1 MLGIFL
7 VILCLVFYIETVVQ
21 IRYEDKLKKN
31 LLKTKILLLSV
42 AVFSLLLCQCR
53 PAPIPKDTLTVA
65 LDSEPK
71 TLDPRKATDAN
82 GMRLAGLLFHGLVKI
97 GPDLKVQPD
106 GSKSWLQK
114 GRTYTFFLKDLTFSN
129 GQPVTKE
136 DLLFTFREFQKT
148 SSPFYSAFKNIKSVQ
163 VDKKK
168 GALKIQISLKKFS
181 AVFLSADLPIIK
193 ILPKKEALKKDFY
206 KNPIG
211 TGPFKLKKKT
221 SRSIVLERRFPS
233 DPNLPKYIS
242 FSIIRDAITRVQKIL
257 SGKVD
262 IAPSVISP
270 EKIFF
275 FKKQTPE
282 KDFQIFSAPG
292 LSAAYLLL
300 NLKNPLLKNKEVRQ
314 ALSQAIHREEIIKY
328 KLKGYGLP
336 AVSLITPNT
345 FFFNKNITPLL
356 FNPAKAQHIIQ
367 EMGLEGRTLSLACS
381 NNQNSRGKARV
392 LVSQLSKT
400 GLKIS
405 LETAEWG
412 AFYEDL
418 SRGQFDMAL
427 LKWVGVTDPDIY
439 NLAFHSENQAP
450 KGRNRSFYENKTLDD
465 LLEKGLREEDLFK
478 RKEIYDKVQALI
490 SEDIAIIPLW
500 HNKEISIVKKG
511 IKNYTLSA
519 NGDFNTLPQVIKTFP

>member
-1 MLGIFL
+1 MQTGYEGKSDKKQLRIKTLLIPITVFFL
-7 VILCLVFYIETVVQ
+7 V
-21 IRYEDKLKKN
+21 
-31 LLKTKILLLSV
+31 
-42 AVFSLLLCQCR
+42 LCQCR
-53 PAPIPKDTLTVA
+53 PVPIPKDTLTVA

-82 GMRLAGLLFHGLVKI
+82 GMRLVGLLFHGLVKI
-97 GPDLKVQPD
+97 GPELKVQPD
-106 GSKSWLQK
+106 GARSWLQK
-114 GRTYTFFLKDLTFSN
+114 GQTYTFFLKDLTFSN

-148 SSPFYSAFKNIKSVQ
+148 SSPFHSAFKNIKSVQ
-163 VDKKK
+163 VHKEKD
-168 GALKIQISLKKFS
+168 ALKIQVSLKNFS
-181 AVFLSADLPIIK
+181 AIFLSTDLPIIK

-221 SRSIVLERRFPS
+221 SRTIVLERRFPS

-257 SGKVD
+257 SGGVD
-262 IAPSVISP
+262 IAPSVVSP
-270 EKIFF
+270 EKIFLF
-275 FKKQTPE
+275 AKKG
-282 KDFQIFSAPG
+282 FQILSAPG
-292 LSAAYLLL
+292 LSTAYLLL
-300 NLKNPLLKNKEVRQ
+300 NLKNPLLKNKEVRK

-336 AVSLITPNT
+336 AVSLITPKN
-345 FFFNKNITPLL
+345 FFFNEKVTFPP
-356 FNPAKAQHIIQ
+356 FNPAKAQHIIREQ
-367 EMGLEGRTLSLACS
+367 GLEGRGLSLACS
-381 NNQNSRGKARV
+381 NNQNSRDKARV

-450 KGRNRSFYENKTLDD
+450 RGRNRSFYENKILDD
-465 LLEKGLREEDLFK
+465 LLEKGLREKDPFK
-478 RKEIYDKVQALI
+478 RKDTYDKVQSLI
-490 SEDIAIIPLW
+490 SEDLAIIPLW
-500 HNKEISIVKKG
+500 HNKEIAIVKKG
-511 IKNYTLSA
+511 IENYILSA
-519 NGDFNTLPQVIKTFP
+519 NGDFSTLTKVTKTIP